1 MKKIAT
7 LAETFF
13 VPLAPH
19 CASTLLGCRDR
30 RGETCQDA
38 RPAEQ
43 ESGLAEAEAGGWLG
57 RGLLSP
63 LLVNTG
69 GPGTL

>member
-1 MKKIAT
+1 MKKIVT

-30 RGETCQDA
+30 RGETCQDE

-43 ESGLAEAEAGGWLG
+43 ESVWPKPKLEDGSVADY
-57 RGLLSP
+57 
-63 LLVNTG
+63 
-69 GPGTL
+69 